1 MIEAIQNVLREV
13 GEKLLDMR
21 VHESVTG
28 KWEKSQLK
36 SNADIIAERLILN
49 CLRNLTPNIPI
60 ISEESKKSHN
70 FDRTGKYWLIDPLD
84 GTASFFEGY
93 PGFVSQVALMKGAVP
108 IMSAVYAPVSNHM
121 YIAKRNFGSWRND
134 KKLKV
139 SSDLGKPVLI
149 DNYPKPRGIAN
160 KIVTELPCSDYIEC
174 GSIGLKICKVAEN
187 SAHLFVKNVT
197 VRDWDVAPGELIL
210 SEAGGCLH
218 DFNSNPFLYEG
229 KIEKDDGLVA
239 SCSRKLG
246 ANVCNFM
253 LKGSQIE
260 R

>member
-1 MIEAIQNVLREV
+1 M
-13 GEKLLDMR
+13 
-21 VHESVTG
+21 
-28 KWEKSQLK
+28 
-36 SNADIIAERLILN
+36 
-49 CLRNLTPNIPI
+49 
-60 ISEESKKSHN
+60 
-70 FDRTGKYWLIDPLD
+70 
-84 GTASFFEGY
+84 
-93 PGFVSQVALMKGAVP
+93 
-108 IMSAVYAPVSNHM
+108 
-121 YIAKRNFGSWRND
+121 
-134 KKLKV
+134 
-139 SSDLGKPVLI
+139 
-149 DNYPKPRGIAN
+149 
-160 KIVTELPCSDYIEC
+160 
-174 GSIGLKICKVAEN
+174 
-187 SAHLFVKNVT
+187 T